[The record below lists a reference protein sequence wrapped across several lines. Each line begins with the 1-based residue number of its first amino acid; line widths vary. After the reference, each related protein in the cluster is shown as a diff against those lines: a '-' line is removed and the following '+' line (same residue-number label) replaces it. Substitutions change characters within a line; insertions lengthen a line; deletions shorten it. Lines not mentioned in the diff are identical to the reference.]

1 MIRKIVLL
9 AFTVASSLI
18 FIIQLMALQLFN
30 SDYSERSLNNAIEKR
45 PIYPTR
51 GLIFDRN
58 GTLWVANKP
67 VYDLMVV
74 PENLNLF
81 DTLELISGL
90 NISKEELLNQIK
102 NAENFSRKLP
112 SVVVRQLSMTEAAK
126 LQEKMWKFPGFYF
139 QKKTTRDYILPIGSN
154 VLGYTS
160 ETNEYEIKPS
170 SYRLP
175 QIEKTKLIE
184 VNKVIND
191 NYHSSSEE
199 KDSLNKITS
208 NSEFTY
214 PPINELLENYDLGE
228 MIGRQGIEKTY
239 EKKLRGRKGIEFFQK
254 DRFNRIIGP
263 YDEGKFDLV
272 PKAPENLTL
281 TLDAM
286 LQGYG
291 ESLMINKRG
300 GIVAIEPQSGEVL
313 ALVTAPSYNPNIL
326 VGRNRS
332 KHFNKLVKDTIAKP
346 LFDRSLQAEYSPGSP
361 FKTLNALI
369 GLQEK
374 VINPETVFECNKG
387 HYYAKGAFMGC
398 HNPAGTKSDLI
409 KGIYSSCNTYFA
421 KTFVRIIN
429 SQSSPAEGVD
439 LWRKHLE
446 KFGLGDFLGYDLP
459 IGKRGF
465 IPSSNYYDNWYSK
478 GSWGPTTLVSNSIGQ
493 GEILTTPIQMANFTA
508 TIANRGFFRK
518 PHFKKINSK
527 KINDSIYPK
536 NKTLIDAKHFE
547 TVIEGMYQVVERGT
561 ARVAKINGIE
571 VCGKTGTVENFIR
584 LNDEKTQLTDHSIFV
599 AFAPKDNPK
608 IAIAVFIENGYW
620 GGRWAAPIASLMIEK
635 YLTGEIKRSWLE
647 NKMLKGSLIAEY
659 EKPFSGKPF
668 TIND

>member
-9 AFTVASSLI
+9 TFTLASSLI
-18 FIIQLMALQLFN
+18 FIFQLMALQLFN

-112 SVVVRQLSMTEAAK
+112 SVLVRQLSMTEAAK

-184 VNKVIND
+184 VNKVINH
-191 NYHSSSEE
+191 NYYSSSEE
-199 KDSLNKITS
+199 KDSLNKINS

-281 TLDAM
+281 TIDAI

-374 VINPETVFECNKG
+374 VITSETVFECNKG

-465 IPSSNYYDNWYSK
+465 IPSSNYYDNWY
-478 GSWGPTTLVSNSIGQ
+478 P
-493 GEILTTPIQMANFTA
+493 
-508 TIANRGFFRK
+508 
-518 PHFKKINSK
+518 
-527 KINDSIYPK
+527 
-536 NKTLIDAKHFE
+536 
-547 TVIEGMYQVVERGT
+547 
-561 ARVAKINGIE
+561 
-571 VCGKTGTVENFIR
+571 
-584 LNDEKTQLTDHSIFV
+584 
-599 AFAPKDNPK
+599 
-608 IAIAVFIENGYW
+608 
-620 GGRWAAPIASLMIEK
+620 
-635 YLTGEIKRSWLE
+635 
-647 NKMLKGSLIAEY
+647 
-659 EKPFSGKPF
+659 
-668 TIND
+668 